1 MNRREFVKALA
12 GVSLL
17 GVLARL
23 PKAQEGINLIMP
35 GDPGYVD
42 ISPQGI
48 DLLSGAED
56 QPPYELHADIGEGE
70 DWLVERYKD
79 ENGDWHERVLV
90 GSPPAD
96 LHWDEESLPGTSF
109 WNGQKWIP
117 AELQQRMCFY

>member
-1 MNRREFVKALA
+1 MNRREFVKALV
-12 GVSLL
+12 GVPLL
-17 GVLARL
+17 GLLMKL
-23 PKAQEGINLIMP
+23 PERKEPYREIDCLTFNGASRRVDLTWANRSI
-35 GDPGYVD
+35 GDDEP
-42 ISPQGI
+42 
-48 DLLSGAED
+48 
-56 QPPYELHADIGEGE
+56 E